1 MASFEGVILSAGA
14 PLFAPEPKD
23 PYRYRHAFGPLR
35 SVTSLR
41 LTKRLGMARKAQHSQ
56 LE

>member
-1 MASFEGVILSAGA
+1 MASLDGVILSAGA